1 MATAPI
7 PDSSVTTSILSDGAV
22 TSIKLDPETN
32 GYVNVRS
39 YGAVGNGIKDDTVAI
54 QNAINAG
61 NAKNKVVI
69 FPPGVYKVSSGRM
82 RNPSVLDW
90 WCLRIP
96 SKTNLSFEMAPNL
109 CLPRTHPQTLGF

>member
-96 SKTNLSFEMAPNL
+96 AKTNLSFEAGPNL
-109 CLPRTHPQTLGF
+109 CLPRIHPQTLGF